1 MCAQHIS
8 GVQGE
13 AALGGPVLAEKT
25 GSKGRSGVQ
34 GLYRGAPQGQ
44 GCGRQGE
51 AASRSRGVSRGLAGA
66 PALVGDSRWPPL
78 AGRATGW
85 ALGGGGRTPC
95 KGSDPLCF
103 TCALKGDTTSPL
115 PVLTSWGV
123 NSPHFFFFF
132 FISASQKLAGRIQ
145 TLQPVILEALES
157 RAPGVTPCCT
167 GPIPSS
173 PPDLPHEAEGKP
185 HAEP

>member
-85 ALGGGGRTPC
+85 ALGGGGRD
-95 KGSDPLCF
+95 SF
-103 TCALKGDTTSPL
+103 
-115 PVLTSWGV
+115 
-123 NSPHFFFFF
+123 
-132 FISASQKLAGRIQ
+132 
-145 TLQPVILEALES
+145 
-157 RAPGVTPCCT
+157 
-167 GPIPSS
+167 
-173 PPDLPHEAEGKP
+173 
-185 HAEP
+185 